1 LLAQK
6 WFRNQERILTLR
18 VGAGYTLFLPGGDNA
33 ISFSG
38 LQAIHTNMGV
48 SFLCV
53 LTLNLYM
60 ETGLDY
66 THWFTESPSGCL
78 RPWVG
83 IGWRF

>member
-1 LLAQK
+1 M
-6 WFRNQERILTLR
+6 
-18 VGAGYTLFLPGGDNA
+18 FLPGGDSA

-53 LTLNLYM
+53 LTPNLYM

-66 THWFTESPSGCL
+66 THWFTESPCGCL